1 MNIENGIRPLFAACL
16 LAATAYGSA
25 PDALLETDPLVAK
38 ALRAALV
45 MQRFSWE
52 QGVLAQCYVEA
63 GDGPMIV
70 AAARAMA
77 MRTNAAGCVAASGG
91 SFVDPLMCGEAL
103 LRAAQLSKDPLLLA
117 AHERMLDCAKNKTL
131 RTSDGIICHHDKKK
145 NVWADTANT
154 AAPYFAASG
163 EYAEAVRQ
171 LRGIFRELWNPQTKL
186 LVHFWD
192 DDRKKQ
198 SDASPWGCGAGW
210 YCVAAT
216 RVLRA
221 LPATMPQEKQELAG
235 LLRQVLDGTLA
246 HQRPDGL
253 FHNLVDQPKTFPEAC
268 AGEML
273 AFAIYE
279 SVRGGWLPA
288 TYLAPA
294 GKMRAAARANV
305 DEYGFVHNVC
315 GAPGFNSPGISP
327 EGQAF
332 FVMMEIAAHKWE
344 AASAQHGTQPGG
356 KS

>member
-1 MNIENGIRPLFAACL
+1 MKAEYFVRPLIVALLSLASARC
-16 LAATAYGSA
+16 LAAENI
-25 PDALLETDPLVAK
+25 LETDPLVAK

-63 GDGPMIV
+63 GDEAMIV
-70 AAARAMA
+70 TAARAMA
-77 MRTNAAGCVAASGG
+77 MRTNAVGCVAASGG

-103 LRAAQLSKDPLLLA
+103 LRAAQISKDPALLA

-154 AAPYFAASG
+154 AAPYFAVSG

-171 LRGIFRELWNPQTKL
+171 LRGIFKELWNPQTKL

-216 RVLRA
+216 RVIRA

-253 FHNLVDQPKTFPEAC
+253 FHNLVDRPDSFAEAC

-273 AFAIYE
+273 AFAIFE

-288 TYLAPA
+288 SYLSPA
-294 GKMRAAARANV
+294 GKMRAAARARV
-305 DEYGFVHNVC
+305 DADGFVHQVC

-327 EGQAF
+327 EAQAF
-332 FVMMEIAAHKWE
+332 FVMMEIAAKKYE
-344 AASAQHGTQPGG
+344 ATTGNKP
-356 KS
+356 